1 MMPQGA
7 RRWLALRLEG
17 VGRQATRCL
26 AAGIFLGVLVPP
38 FAAAARPLL
47 TPAIFLLI
55 VVTVL
60 RLDPGAV
67 AASLRRPLPLALAV
81 LWILAGAP
89 LVVAPLA
96 TLAGGD
102 GFLVDHAVLVAA
114 SAPVI
119 SAVAYA
125 ALLGLDAAFA
135 LAVGVV
141 ATALVPFTLPLLA
154 GVLLGVDLALE
165 PVALLLRLVLLIGG
179 ASAVAVVL
187 RRWWGAA
194 TLERR
199 GPAVDGVAVL
209 AMLTFG
215 LAVMDGVTA
224 AALGRPVFTATALA
238 AVFALA
244 IGLNL
249 AGTLLFAPF
258 GRRLAMTVGLM
269 SGFKNFGVVVA
280 AMGAAAD
287 DLTVVFLGLV
297 QFPIYLM
304 PLGLRTLARRRLASE
319 GETP

>member
-1 MMPQGA
+1 MTRFGVRGRLA
-7 RRWLALRLEG
+7 RGLEG
-17 VGRQATRCL
+17 IGRQATRFL
-26 AAGIFLGVLVPP
+26 AVGIFLGVLVPP
-38 FAAAARPLL
+38 LAAAARPLL

-60 RLDPGAV
+60 RLDPAAV

-81 LWILAGAP
+81 LWVLLGAP
-89 LVVAPLA
+89 LVVVPVAALV
-96 TLAGGD
+96 GGD

-125 ALLGLDAAFA
+125 VLLGLDAAFA

-141 ATALVPFTLPLLA
+141 ATALVPFTLPVLA

-165 PVALLLRLVLLIGG
+165 PAALLVRLVLLIGG
-179 ASAVAVVL
+179 ASAVAVLL
-187 RRWWGAA
+187 RRWWGRERLA
-194 TLERR
+194 RR
-199 GPAVDGVAVL
+199 GPLVDGVAVL

-224 AALGRPVFTATALA
+224 AALGRPLFTATALVV
-238 AVFALA
+238 VFALA

-249 AGTLLFAPF
+249 VGTVLFAPF

-287 DLTVVFLGLV
+287 DLTVVFLGFL
-297 QFPIYLM
+297 QFPIYLL
-304 PLGLRTLARRRLASE
+304 PVALRTLARRRLASE
-319 GETP
+319 GDSR

>member
-1 MMPQGA
+1 M
-7 RRWLALRLEG
+7 RF
-17 VGRQATRCL
+17 L

-38 FAAAARPLL
+38 LAAAARPLL

-60 RLDPGAV
+60 RLDPGAL

-81 LWILAGAP
+81 AWILVGAP
-89 LVVAPLA
+89 LVVVAVA
-96 TLAGGD
+96 TLAGGH

-119 SAVAYA
+119 SAVAYTV
-125 ALLGLDAAFA
+125 LLGLDTAFA
-135 LAVGVV
+135 LAVGVI
-141 ATALVPFTLPLLA
+141 ATALVPFTLPVLA

-165 PVALLLRLVLLIGG
+165 PLALLARLVGLIGGATAVALLLR
-179 ASAVAVVL
+179 
-187 RRWWGAA
+187 RRWGEAA
-194 TLERR
+194 LASR
-199 GPAVDGVAVL
+199 GPLIDGVAVL

-224 AALGRPVFTATALA
+224 AALGRPAFTLTALVT
-238 AVFALA
+238 VFALA

-249 AGTLLFAPF
+249 AGTLLFAAF

-297 QFPIYLM
+297 QFPIYVL
-304 PLGLRTLARRRLASE
+304 PSALRTLVRRRVASE